1 MSGNA
6 VHIGRLIALWLLA
19 AVLASAGWISIPA
32 ASAGQAKTPRPPTL
46 LWKSYPLKQRPNAT
60 EQAQAGLGSLQAASQ
75 RSPESK
81 QLQNALLV
89 SLLLATLVTMAAI
102 VLMRSSLPVRVG
114 GLRRAGDGVRTRGPA
129 RRPRGAK
136 PPRTARQPPPVR
148 EVTGQ
153 PVAEPHAPPTQPAV
167 PEPGADLLEALHPK
181 PPSPPE
187 LEPVPEQAVIEQP
200 HRAPTPKHQG
210 DSPVEQHR
218 TMQPKPAQT
227 RNPPLE
233 RREWEPERERTRE
246 PPLEL
251 QLRKLVERMQTAPAS
266 GREQLEREIDLLHGQ
281 IKARPPSPREL
292 ERRREQELRKYINE
306 VHAVPEPDR
315 TGEARVE
322 PPPQPPQTGASV
334 ESCEIK
340 LWRGYVKCQLYATLR
355 GSEEALA
362 VSGYFRLRDQEA
374 PSPSAQHALNDL
386 LADLEQAGW
395 TVVSVGAIWY
405 QQQLQRFAP

>member
-1 MSGNA
+1 MTSNT
-6 VHIGRLIALWLLA
+6 VNIGRLIALWLLA

-46 LWKSYPLKQRPNAT
+46 LWKSYPLKQRPSAT

-81 QLQNALLV
+81 QRQNALLV

-114 GLRRAGDGVRTRGPA
+114 GLRRAGGGVRTRGPA

-136 PPRTARQPPPVR
+136 PPRRARHPPPVR

-153 PVAEPHAPPTQPAV
+153 QVAEPHPPPTQPAV
-167 PEPGADLLEALHPK
+167 PEPDADLLEALHPK
-181 PPSPPE
+181 PPSLPE
-187 LEPVPEQAVIEQP
+187 LEPVPKQAVIEQP
-200 HRAPTPKHQG
+200 HHAPTPKHQG
-210 DSPVEQHR
+210 DSPVEPHR
-218 TMQPKPAQT
+218 TTQPKPAQT
-227 RNPPLE
+227 HNPPSE

-251 QLRKLVERMQTAPAS
+251 QLRKLVELMQTAPAS
-266 GREQLEREIDLLHGQ
+266 EREQLEREIDLLHT
-281 IKARPPSPREL
+281 
-292 ERRREQELRKYINE
+292 
-306 VHAVPEPDR
+306 VPEPGR
-315 TGEARVE
+315 KGEARVE
-322 PPPQPPQTGASV
+322 PPPQPRRARQTGASV
-334 ESCEIK
+334 ESCEIR

-355 GSEEALA
+355 GSEETLA
-362 VSGYFRLRDQEA
+362 VSRHFRLCDQEA

-395 TVVSVGAIWY
+395 TVVSDGAIWY